1 MPPPPPRPLLIASLG
16 NPPPYTHTLHSAGH
30 TVLSSLASHL
40 SLPPFTRSRLLSNGL
55 VTPPFPPLGSTKTT
69 TSTPPYTLYQS
80 PTQMNISGPTL
91 AKTWHA
97 YLRSLASLSMSM
109 SGEEGSSSS
118 SSSSSS
124 RARLIVVHDELEESL
139 GRVRVR
145 RGGASAR
152 GHRGVRSCVESLRG
166 GGVVQRGGA
175 EGQNKIKGGGG
186 GGFIRIGIGIG
197 RCQSR
202 EREDVARFVLRGME
216 GWERE
221 RVEKAAKEVAR
232 LLEGFAGG
240 GGGGGLR

>member
-55 VTPPFPPLGSTKTT
+55 VTPPFPPLGSKPTT
-69 TSTPPYTLYQS
+69 TTTTTPPYTLYQS

-97 YLRSLASLSMSM
+97 YLRSLASLSLSM
-109 SGEEGSSSS
+109 PGEEEGSRSR
-118 SSSSSS
+118 SSSS

-139 GRVRVR
+139 GRVQVR

-166 GGVVQRGGA
+166 GGVVQQGGA
-175 EGQNKIKGGGG
+175 EGQNKIKGGGE

-202 EREDVARFVLRGME
+202 EPEDVARFVLRGME

-232 LLEGFAGG
+232 LLE
-240 GGGGGLR
+240 